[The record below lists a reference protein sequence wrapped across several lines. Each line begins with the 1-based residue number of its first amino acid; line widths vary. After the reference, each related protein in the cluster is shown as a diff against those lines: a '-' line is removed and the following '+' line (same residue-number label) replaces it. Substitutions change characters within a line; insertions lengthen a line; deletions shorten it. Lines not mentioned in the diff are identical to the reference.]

1 MTHKL
6 LHNPDKARNLTKG
19 QWSVRYIYI
28 IRMQPYNIQCKHS
41 TKFQNIQYF
50 NHKNIRFILQA
61 GHILSTVLVYH
72 LVALMRLSM
81 SFSSVRRIYSHQL
94 LSLLLVL
101 HHLLDG
107 SWVTDLL
114 NFGVFA
120 LPFCLLCLCFWPL
133 LAGTLQQQR
142 HCLTKHKWTMATLKA
157 VSCCTTVTKAE
168 HITRRPKHVMA
179 WVLSVKQHKTIPATW
194 LFAQLLLLPCFLW
207 IF

>member
-1 MTHKL
+1 MAMRLMILRRCSTLMFLVHISTHSQPVMTHKQ

-19 QWSVRYIYI
+19 QRSVRYIYI

-41 TKFQNIQYF
+41 TKFQNKQYF
-50 NHKNIRFILQA
+50 NHKNIRLSLQA
-61 GHILSTVLVYH
+61 GIFRSTVSH

-120 LPFCLLCLCFWPL
+120 LPFCLLCLCF
-133 LAGTLQQQR
+133 
-142 HCLTKHKWTMATLKA
+142 
-157 VSCCTTVTKAE
+157 
-168 HITRRPKHVMA
+168 
-179 WVLSVKQHKTIPATW
+179 
-194 LFAQLLLLPCFLW
+194 
-207 IF
+207 